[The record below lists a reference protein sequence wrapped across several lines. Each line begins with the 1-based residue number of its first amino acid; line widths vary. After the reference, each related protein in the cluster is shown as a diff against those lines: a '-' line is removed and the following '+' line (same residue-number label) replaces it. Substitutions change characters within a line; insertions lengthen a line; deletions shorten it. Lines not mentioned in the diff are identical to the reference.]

1 MQAILEIIFIAI
13 SELIIEIFGIRVRYI
28 ILKLFNPKLN
38 FEEFSQN
45 ESGWHK
51 FYNAVVGLLILIG
64 LIFGVAFLYFN

>member
-1 MQAILEIIFIAI
+1 MQIILEIIFIAI

-28 ILKLFNPKLN
+28 FLKLFNPKLN

>member
-1 MQAILEIIFIAI
+1 MQIILEIIFIAI

-45 ESGWHK
+45 KSGWHK
-51 FYNAVVGLLILIG
+51 CYNAVVGLLILIG

>member
-1 MQAILEIIFIAI
+1 MQIILEIIFIAI

-28 ILKLFNPKLN
+28 ILKLFNPKLS

>member
-1 MQAILEIIFIAI
+1 MLIILEIIFIAI

>member
-1 MQAILEIIFIAI
+1 MQVIFEIIFIAI

>member
-1 MQAILEIIFIAI
+1 MQAIFEIIFIVI
-13 SELIIEIFGIRVRYI
+13 GELIVEIFGIRVRYI

-51 FYNAVVGLLILIG
+51 FIMQ
-64 LIFGVAFLYFN
+64 

>member
-1 MQAILEIIFIAI
+1 MQIILEIIFIAI
-13 SELIIEIFGIRVRYI
+13 SELIIEIFGIRFRYI

>member
-1 MQAILEIIFIAI
+1 MQIILEIIFIAI

-51 FYNAVVGLLILIG
+51 FFNAVVGLLILIG

>member
-1 MQAILEIIFIAI
+1 MQIILEIIFIAI
-13 SELIIEIFGIRVRYI
+13 SELIIEIFGIRFRYI

-51 FYNAVVGLLILIG
+51 FIMQ
-64 LIFGVAFLYFN
+64 

>member
-1 MQAILEIIFIAI
+1 MQVIFEIIFIAI

-28 ILKLFNPKLN
+28 ILKLFNPKLS

-45 ESGWHK
+45 KSGWHK

-64 LIFGVAFLYFN
+64 LIFGIAFLYFN

>member
-1 MQAILEIIFIAI
+1 MQIILEIIFIAI

>member
-1 MQAILEIIFIAI
+1 MQAIFEIIFIVI
-13 SELIIEIFGIRVRYI
+13 GELIVEIFGIRVRYI

>member
-1 MQAILEIIFIAI
+1 MQAIFEIIFIVI
-13 SELIIEIFGIRVRYI
+13 GELIIEIFGIRVRYI

>member
-1 MQAILEIIFIAI
+1 MQIILEIIFIAI
-13 SELIIEIFGIRVRYI
+13 SELIIEIFGIRFRYI

-51 FYNAVVGLLILIG
+51 FFNAVVGLLILIG

>member
-1 MQAILEIIFIAI
+1 MQIILEIIFIAI
-13 SELIIEIFGIRVRYI
+13 SELIIEIFGIRVWYI

>member
-1 MQAILEIIFIAI
+1 MQAIFEIIFIAI

>member
-1 MQAILEIIFIAI
+1 MQIILEIIFIAI

-51 FYNAVVGLLILIG
+51 FIMQ
-64 LIFGVAFLYFN
+64 